1 MYIYIHYHLFEYERK
16 KEGKKELYFR
26 TEGVLITL

>member
-1 MYIYIHYHLFEYERK
+1 MYVYIHNHSFEYERK

-26 TEGVLITL
+26 TERVLISL